1 VVVHHEG
8 ERRRQRGEI
17 DGGLRIHLAPNR
29 PRSICSRA
37 ALGLAAGSRLLTLN
51 WGGPRCRGRM
61 RS

>member
-29 PRSICSRA
+29 PRSISRA
-37 ALGLAAGSRLLTLN
+37 ALGMACWLASSHFKLGRL
-51 WGGPRCRGRM
+51 RCRRGRM